1 MKVINKM
8 NGEVIGAIVTN
19 HSMTIEQAIDCIGGE
34 IITDMNDSRWSN
46 DYDNVI
52 INGKRYWMEDI
63 QIVA

>member
-1 MKVINKM
+1 
-8 NGEVIGAIVTN
+8 
-19 HSMTIEQAIDCIGGE
+19 MTIEQAIDCIGGE